1 MAAGFFALLDDI
13 AILMDD
19 VAAMSKI
26 ATKKTAGILAD
37 DLAVNAEKASGFV
50 SARELPVLWKIT
62 KGSFLNK
69 AIILPIT
76 FLLSAYFPV
85 AITPILLV
93 GGVYL
98 AYEGAEKIYEYLFHR
113 GGTKGEVAIVEMTEA
128 EVLEYEKKKIKSAI
142 IVDFILSVEIVIIA
156 LSTVVDEPLT
166 IRIVVVTIVAL
177 LATVGVYG
185 LVALLVR
192 MDDLGY
198 KLIALGKSGASLS
211 KSIGTALVK
220 TLPFLIRALGVI
232 GTLAMI
238 LVAGG
243 IFVHNIDFVHDLVH
257 SLPTILGEFAVRF
270 LVGFVSLF
278 VFKLF
283 SKITDKKELQN
294 SKSA

>member
-1 MAAGFFALLDDI
+1 
-13 AILMDD
+13 MDD
-19 VAAMSKI
+19 VAAMSKV
-26 ATKKTAGILAD
+26 ATRKTAGILAD

-69 AIILPIT
+69 LIILPVT

-113 GGTKGEVAIVEMTEA
+113 GKTKRSVVATEMTEEEILA
-128 EVLEYEKKKIKSAI
+128 YEEKKVKSAI
-142 IVDFILSVEIVIIA
+142 IVDFILSIEIIIIA
-156 LSTVVDEPLT
+156 LGTVINEP
-166 IRIVVVTIVAL
+166 IEVQIAVVTLVAL

-185 LVALLVR
+185 LVALIVR

-198 KLIALGKSGASLS
+198 KLIAAGEGESSIS
-211 KSIGTALVK
+211 KTIGTALVK
-220 TLPFLIRALGVI
+220 TLPFIVRGLAVV

-243 IFVHNIDFVHDLVH
+243 IFVHNVHFVHDLVH
-257 SLPTILGEFAVRF
+257 ALPTILGEFIVGVAVG
-270 LVGFVSLF
+270 VVSLL

-283 SKITDKKELQN
+283 SAVTGVKK
-294 SKSA
+294 

>member
-1 MAAGFFALLDDI
+1 MASGFFALFDDI
-13 AILMDD
+13 AVLMDD

-50 SARELPVLWKIT
+50 SSRELPVLWKIT

-69 AIILPIT
+69 LIILPIT
-76 FLLSAYFPV
+76 FLLSAYFPI

-113 GGTKGEVAIVEMTEA
+113 GDTKRSVVAEEMTEA
-128 EVLEYEKKKIKSAI
+128 EILAYEKEKIKAAI

-156 LSTVVDEPLT
+156 LGTVVNEPLSMQ
-166 IRIVVVTIVAL
+166 IPVVTVVAL

-198 KLIALGKSGASLS
+198 KLIANSKGSASIS

-220 TLPFLIRALGVI
+220 TLPLLVRGLGVL

-243 IFVHNIDFVHDLVH
+243 IFVHNIDYVHNLIH
-257 SLPTILGEFAVRF
+257 ALPTILGEFVVGL
-270 LVGFVSLF
+270 LVGFISLF
-278 VFKLF
+278 VFKML
-283 SKITDKKELQN
+283 SKVISAKE
-294 SKSA
+294 